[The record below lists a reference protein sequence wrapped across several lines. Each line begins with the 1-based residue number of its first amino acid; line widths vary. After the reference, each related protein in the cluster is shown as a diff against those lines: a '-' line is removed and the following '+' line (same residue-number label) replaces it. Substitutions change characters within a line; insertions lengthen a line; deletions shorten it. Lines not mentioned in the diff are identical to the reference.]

1 MQFSYSTQLEAKTE
15 SEDICHIWDKLDRH
29 KEAVFA
35 AVVVSVPVAFL
46 NEKIIDSYY

>member
-1 MQFSYSTQLEAKTE
+1 MQFSYSTQLEAKIE
-15 SEDICHIWDKLDRH
+15 SD